1 MYLAPNLVLGSNKIG
16 THSPEEVLVGA
27 AEDAVLVLRH
37 DELRP
42 PSPPPVPG
50 HRQLPVLPPLPL
62 LQSHNRATN
71 TNPYDTYL
79 IISAANHITTSYSP
93 MDLKF

>member
-16 THSPEEVLVGA
+16 THSSEEVLVGA
-27 AEDAVLVLRH
+27 AEDTVLFLRH

-42 PSPPPVPG
+42 PYPPVPG

-62 LQSHNRATN
+62 LQLHNREMGTHES
-71 TNPYDTYL
+71 L
-79 IISAANHITTSYSP
+79 
-93 MDLKF
+93 